1 MFPKNVWAWGLTMV
15 CAYLLGSFSTSIT
28 VSKLFYHQDIRQM
41 GSGNAGAT
49 NTLRNFGA
57 HKALLVMLGDGLKA
71 VLAMW
76 MARWLVGPEAMLYAG
91 GVAVLGH
98 IFPVYYGFQGGKG
111 VMSAAAKILAF
122 DWRMFLIMLAVF
134 ASTVLLTRIVSLASI
149 LAAVSF
155 LPSMLLFHRDNLWYV
170 LFSGGLAA
178 VVIWKHRSNIRR
190 LKQGTESKLG
200 DSNKNKR

>member
-1 MFPKNVWAWGLTMV
+1 MFPHSVWAWGLAMI

-57 HKALLVMLGDGLKA
+57 HKALLVVLGDGLKA
-71 VLAMW
+71 ALAMW
-76 MARWLVGPEAMLYAG
+76 LAQWLVGPEAMLYAG
-91 GVAVLGH
+91 GLAVLGH

-111 VMSAAAKILAF
+111 VMSAAAMILVF

-134 ASTVLLTRIVSLASI
+134 AATVLLTRVVSLASI

-170 LFSGGLAA
+170 LFSGALAA

-190 LKQGTESKLG
+190 LAQGTESKLG
-200 DSNKNKR
+200 SGKNKR

>member
-1 MFPKNVWAWGLTMV
+1 MV

-91 GVAVLGH
+91 GVAVLGT
-98 IFPVYYGFQGGKG
+98 
-111 VMSAAAKILAF
+111 MASRAA
-122 DWRMFLIMLAVF
+122 R
-134 ASTVLLTRIVSLASI
+134 AS
-149 LAAVSF
+149 
-155 LPSMLLFHRDNLWYV
+155 
-170 LFSGGLAA
+170 
-178 VVIWKHRSNIRR
+178 
-190 LKQGTESKLG
+190 
-200 DSNKNKR
+200 

>member
-1 MFPKNVWAWGLTMV
+1 MFPHSVWAWGLAMV

-57 HKALLVMLGDGLKA
+57 YKALLVVLGDSLKA
-71 VLAMW
+71 ALAMW
-76 MARWLVGPEAMLYAG
+76 LARWLAGPEAMLYAG
-91 GVAVLGH
+91 GIAVIGH

-111 VMSAAAKILAF
+111 VMSAAAMILVF
-122 DWRMFLIMLAVF
+122 DWRMFLVLLVVF
-134 ASTVLLTRIVSLASI
+134 AATVLLTRYVSLASI

-155 LPSMLLFHRDNLWYV
+155 LPSMLWFHRGNLSYA

-178 VVIWKHRSNIRR
+178 LVIWKHRSNIRR
-190 LKQGTESKLG
+190 LIQGTESKLG
-200 DSNKNKR
+200 DSKKQK

>member
-1 MFPKNVWAWGLTMV
+1 MFPHSVWAWLLAMV

-57 HKALLVMLGDGLKA
+57 HKALLVVLGDGLKA
-71 VLAMW
+71 AAAMGL
-76 MARWLVGPEAMLYAG
+76 ARWLAGPEAMLYAG
-91 GVAVLGH
+91 GVAVIGH
-98 IFPVYYGFQGGKG
+98 IFPLYYGFKGGKG
-111 VMSAAAKILAF
+111 VMSAAAMILVF
-122 DWRMFLIMLAVF
+122 DWRMFLVMLAVF
-134 ASTVLLTRIVSLASI
+134 AATVALTRYVSLASI

-155 LPSMLLFHRDNLWYV
+155 LPAMLWFHRGNLAYA

-178 VVIWKHRSNIRR
+178 LVIWKHRSNIRR
-190 LKQGTESKLG
+190 LAQGTESKLG
-200 DSNKNKR
+200 SSKKQK

>member
-1 MFPKNVWAWGLTMV
+1 MV

-57 HKALLVMLGDGLKA
+57 HKALLVVLGDGLKA
-71 VLAMW
+71 ALAMW
-76 MARWLVGPEAMLYAG
+76 IARGLVGPEAMLYAG
-91 GVAVLGH
+91 GLAVLGH

-111 VMSAAAKILAF
+111 VMSAAAMILVF
-122 DWRMFLIMLAVF
+122 DWRMFLIMLAAFV
-134 ASTVLLTRIVSLASI
+134 AVVLLTRIVSLASV

-190 LKQGTESKLG
+190 LAQGTEPRLG
-200 DSNKNKR
+200 DSRKNK

>member
-1 MFPKNVWAWGLTMV
+1 MV

-91 GVAVLGH
+91 GEAVLGH

-111 VMSAAAKILAF
+111 VMSAAAMILAF

>member
-1 MFPKNVWAWGLTMV
+1 MI

-57 HKALLVMLGDGLKA
+57 HKALLVVLGDGLKA
-71 VLAMW
+71 ALAMW
-76 MARWLVGPEAMLYAG
+76 IARGLVGPEAMLYAG
-91 GVAVLGH
+91 GLAVLGH

-111 VMSAAAKILAF
+111 VMSAAAMILVF

-134 ASTVLLTRIVSLASI
+134 AATVLLTRIVSLASI

-170 LFSGGLAA
+170 LFSGALAA

-190 LKQGTESKLG
+190 LAQGTESKLG
-200 DSNKNKR
+200 SGKNKR

>member
-1 MFPKNVWAWGLTMV
+1 MV

-91 GVAVLGH
+91 DVAVLGH

-111 VMSAAAKILAF
+111 VMSAAAMILAF

>member
-1 MFPKNVWAWGLTMV
+1 MI

-57 HKALLVMLGDGLKA
+57 HKALLVVLGDGLKA
-71 VLAMW
+71 ALAMW
-76 MARWLVGPEAMLYAG
+76 LAQWLVGPEAMLYAG
-91 GVAVLGH
+91 GLAVLGH

-111 VMSAAAKILAF
+111 VMSAAAMILVF

-134 ASTVLLTRIVSLASI
+134 AATVLLTRIVSLASI

-170 LFSGGLAA
+170 LFSGALAA

-190 LKQGTESKLG
+190 LAQGTESKLG
-200 DSNKNKR
+200 SGKNKR

>member
-1 MFPKNVWAWGLTMV
+1 MV

-111 VMSAAAKILAF
+111 VMSAAAMILAF

-155 LPSMLLFHRDNLWYV
+155 LPSMLLFHQDNLWYV

>member
-1 MFPKNVWAWGLTMV
+1 MI

-57 HKALLVMLGDGLKA
+57 HKALLVVLGDGLKA
-71 VLAMW
+71 ALAMW
-76 MARWLVGPEAMLYAG
+76 IARGLVGPEAMLYAG
-91 GVAVLGH
+91 GLAVLGH

-111 VMSAAAKILAF
+111 VMSAAAMILVF

-134 ASTVLLTRIVSLASI
+134 AATVLLTRVVSLASI

-170 LFSGGLAA
+170 LFSGALAA

-190 LKQGTESKLG
+190 LAQGTESKLG
-200 DSNKNKR
+200 SGKNKR

>member
-1 MFPKNVWAWGLTMV
+1 MV

-111 VMSAAAKILAF
+111 VMSAAAMILAF
-122 DWRMFLIMLAVF
+122 DWRMFLIILAVF

>member
-1 MFPKNVWAWGLTMV
+1 MI

-57 HKALLVMLGDGLKA
+57 HKALLVVLGDGLKA
-71 VLAMW
+71 ALAMW
-76 MARWLVGPEAMLYAG
+76 LAQWLVGPEAMLYAG
-91 GVAVLGH
+91 GLAVLGH

-111 VMSAAAKILAF
+111 VMSAAAMILVF

-134 ASTVLLTRIVSLASI
+134 AATVLLTRVVSLASI

-170 LFSGGLAA
+170 LFSGALAA

-190 LKQGTESKLG
+190 LAQGTESKLG
-200 DSNKNKR
+200 SGKNKR

>member
-1 MFPKNVWAWGLTMV
+1 MV

-71 VLAMW
+71 ALAMW

-111 VMSAAAKILAF
+111 VMSAAAMILAF

>member
-1 MFPKNVWAWGLTMV
+1 MV

-98 IFPVYYGFQGGKG
+98 IFPVYSGFQGGKG
-111 VMSAAAKILAF
+111 VMSAAAMILAF

>member
-1 MFPKNVWAWGLTMV
+1 MV

-91 GVAVLGH
+91 DVAVLGH

-111 VMSAAAKILAF
+111 VMSAAAMILAF
-122 DWRMFLIMLAVF
+122 DWRMFLIMLAV
-134 ASTVLLTRIVSLASI
+134 
-149 LAAVSF
+149 
-155 LPSMLLFHRDNLWYV
+155 LPPLCC
-170 LFSGGLAA
+170 
-178 VVIWKHRSNIRR
+178 
-190 LKQGTESKLG
+190 
-200 DSNKNKR
+200 

>member
-1 MFPKNVWAWGLTMV
+1 MV

-111 VMSAAAKILAF
+111 VMSAAAMILAF

-170 LFSGGLAA
+170 LFSRGLAA

>member
-1 MFPKNVWAWGLTMV
+1 MV

-57 HKALLVMLGDGLKA
+57 HKAVLVMLGDGLKA

-111 VMSAAAKILAF
+111 VMSAAAMILAF

>member
-1 MFPKNVWAWGLTMV
+1 MV

-111 VMSAAAKILAF
+111 AAAMILAF

>member
-1 MFPKNVWAWGLTMV
+1 MV

-76 MARWLVGPEAMLYAG
+76 MARWLVGPEATLYAG

-111 VMSAAAKILAF
+111 VMSAAAMILAF

-134 ASTVLLTRIVSLASI
+134 AAAVLLTRIVSLASI

>member
-1 MFPKNVWAWGLTMV
+1 MV

-111 VMSAAAKILAF
+111 VMSAAAMILAF
-122 DWRMFLIMLAVF
+122 DWRMFLIMLVVF

>member
-1 MFPKNVWAWGLTMV
+1 MV

-111 VMSAAAKILAF
+111 VMSAAAMILAF

-134 ASTVLLTRIVSLASI
+134 ASTVLLTRIVSLASM

>member
-1 MFPKNVWAWGLTMV
+1 MV

-111 VMSAAAKILAF
+111 VMSAAAMILAF

>member
-1 MFPKNVWAWGLTMV
+1 
-15 CAYLLGSFSTSIT
+15 
-28 VSKLFYHQDIRQM
+28 M

-111 VMSAAAKILAF
+111 VMSAAAMILAF